1 MARRLVVCGLV
12 LLFGGIVLFRPAL
25 SVQQPATS
33 GETPNVTT
41 LAADIATL
49 KDKAVDQ
56 AHAMSSDESHFSR
69 LWFSAKAANWPLAQF
84 YWNETRSHLRWAVRV
99 IPIRK
104 DNAGKEVNLR
114 NILEAFENTPL
125 KQLEE
130 AIGAKDSAKF
140 EAAYK
145 FTLETCYSCHKAADK
160 PYLRPKIPETPGDPM
175 INFDPSATWPL

>member
-1 MARRLVVCGLV
+1 MPRRLTVCGLGLV
-12 LLFGGIVLFRPAL
+12 LGAMVLFRPAL
-25 SVQQPATS
+25 SVQQSRAT
-33 GETPNVTT
+33 GEAPTVAT
-41 LAADIATL
+41 LAADVAAL

-56 AHAMSSDESHFSR
+56 AHAMASVEYHYSR
-69 LWFSAKAANWPLAQF
+69 LWFAGKAANWPLAQF

-130 AIGAKDSAKF
+130 AIAAKDSAKF
-140 EAAYK
+140 EASYK

-160 PYLRPKIPETPGDPM
+160 PYLRPKIPESPGDPM
-175 INFDPSATWPL
+175 INFDPLATWPL